1 MMLQRRQRS
10 IVVFN
15 IPDMKK
21 NLRTLFL
28 LIAIAGFSNKLFP
41 QTVIE
46 AYESKKNDSIRIGTG
61 EKDFLPFI
69 QKGYT
74 LMLPKTKVIK
84 GVLLFLEDSGYDK
97 KNKNSKQIYK
107 NASKNGFAVLSVSS
121 EVPFD
126 FYFSKS
132 TAISSHEI
140 IRQAFEKYHLPNR
153 NIFFIGVALSGHRA
167 MKHIEFMKQ
176 DHYGFQLNVKGIV
189 LCNTK
194 LDWAMEWYKYDREK
208 RNKRNDLWE
217 PTFANYMLETHL
229 NGTPK
234 TNAVGYYNFST
245 YSYFDEKNEK
255 IKLYTGYAVRAYI
268 EPAIKYWLKR
278 HLKTMYDNNSPD
290 AVGLLAELELAG
302 NQNTE
307 LIVFGESDIPSKQ
320 KSSDSIWGAINKKEL
335 MRWIKKQSE

>member
-1 MMLQRRQRS
+1 
-10 IVVFN
+10 
-15 IPDMKK
+15 MKRNVK
-21 NLRTLFL
+21 IYFL
-28 LIAIAGFSNKLFP
+28 LLLILNYSNNLFS
-41 QTVIE
+41 QEIIQE
-46 AYESKKNDSIRIGTG
+46 YEQKKTDSLRIGTG

-74 LMLPKTKVIK
+74 LMLPKNKEIK

-97 KNKNSKQIYK
+97 RNKNSKQIYK
-107 NASKNGFAVLSVSS
+107 KASKNGFAVLSVST
-121 EVPFD
+121 EIPFD
-126 FYFSKS
+126 FYFSKN
-132 TAISSHEI
+132 TALSSHEI
-140 IRQAFEKYHLPNR
+140 ITQVFKKYHLPNK

-167 MKHIEFMKQ
+167 MKHIEFMKE
-176 DHYGFQLNVKGIV
+176 DKYAYQLNIKGIV
-189 LCNTK
+189 ICNTK

-234 TNAVGYYNFST
+234 TNIESYYNFST
-245 YSYFDEKNEK
+245 YSYFDEKKEK
-255 IKLYTGYAVRAYI
+255 IKLYTNYSVRAYI

-302 NQNTE
+302 NLNTE
-307 LIVFGESDIPSKQ
+307 LIVFESDDAKSQ
-320 KSSDSIWGAINKKEL
+320 KKNSDSIWERINKKEL
-335 MRWIKKQSE
+335 MHWIKKQSE

>member
-1 MMLQRRQRS
+1 MEKTYKL
-10 IVVFN
+10 
-15 IPDMKK
+15 
-21 NLRTLFL
+21 LFL
-28 LIAIAGFSNKLFP
+28 LILITSISN
-41 QTVIE
+41 QVSSQNSIE
-46 AYESKKNDSIRIGTG
+46 EYYQKKNDSIRIGTG

-74 LMLPKTKVIK
+74 LMLPKKKDIK

-97 KNKNSKQIYK
+97 KNKISKQIYS

-121 EVPFD
+121 EIPFD
-126 FYFSKS
+126 FYFSKNS
-132 TAISSHEI
+132 AISSHEI
-140 IRQAFEKYHLPNR
+140 ITKVFEKYNLPNK

-167 MKHIEFMKQ
+167 MKHIQFMKE
-176 DHYGFQLNVKGIV
+176 DNYPFQLNIKGIV

-217 PTFANYMLETHL
+217 PTFANYMLETNL

-234 TNAVGYYNFST
+234 TNVERYYDFST
-245 YSYFDEKNEK
+245 YSYFDEKKEN
-255 IKLYTGYAVRAYI
+255 IKFYTTYSVRAYI

-290 AVGLLAELELAG
+290 SVGLLAELELAG
-302 NQNTE
+302 NQKTE
-307 LIVFGESDIPSKQ
+307 LIVFESDDDKSK
-320 KSSDSIWGAINKKEL
+320 KKNSDSIWERINKKEL
-335 MRWIKKQSE
+335 MRWIKSQSE

>member
-1 MMLQRRQRS
+1 MSKNMKRIFKVLFS
-10 IVVFN
+10 IIMISSWSN
-15 IPDMKK
+15 E
-21 NLRTLFL
+21 LFSQSIL
-28 LIAIAGFSNKLFP
+28 EK
-41 QTVIE
+41 
-46 AYESKKNDSIRIGTG
+46 YEQKKNDSIRIGLG

-74 LMLPKTKVIK
+74 LMLPKNEDIK
-84 GVLLFLEDSGYDK
+84 GVLIFFEDSGYDK
-97 KNKNSKQIYK
+97 KNKISKQIY
-107 NASKNGFAVLSVSS
+107 NEASKNGFATLSVSS
-121 EVPFD
+121 DIPFD

-132 TAISSHEI
+132 SALSSHQI
-140 IRQAFEKYHLPNR
+140 INQVFKEYNLPNK

-167 MKHIEFMKQ
+167 MKHIEFMKE
-176 DHYGFQLNVKGIV
+176 DNYPFQLNIKGIV
-189 LCNTK
+189 ICNTK

-234 TNAVGYYNFST
+234 TNAESYYDFST

-255 IKLYTGYAVRAYI
+255 IKFYTNYSIRAYI

-302 NQNTE
+302 NQKTE
-307 LIVFGESDIPSKQ
+307 LVVFESNDGKTQ
-320 KSSDSIWGAINKKEL
+320 KKNSDTIWERINKKEL
-335 MRWIKKQSE
+335 MLWIKNQSE

>member
-1 MMLQRRQRS
+1 MKR
-10 IVVFN
+10 N
-15 IPDMKK
+15 IKIY
-21 NLRTLFL
+21 FL
-28 LIAIAGFSNKLFP
+28 LLLILNYSNNLFSQNIV
-41 QTVIE
+41 QE
-46 AYESKKNDSIRIGTG
+46 YEVKKTDSIRIGTG
-61 EKDFLPFI
+61 EKDFLPYI

-74 LMLPKTKVIK
+74 LMLPKTKEIK

-107 NASKNGFAVLSVSS
+107 KASKNGFAVLSVST
-121 EVPFD
+121 EIPFD
-126 FYFSKS
+126 FYFSKN
-132 TAISSHEI
+132 TALSSHEI
-140 IRQAFEKYHLPNR
+140 ITQVFKKYNLPNK

-167 MKHIEFMKQ
+167 MKHIEFMKEDQ
-176 DHYGFQLNVKGIV
+176 YPFQLNIKGIV
-189 LCNTK
+189 ICNTK

-234 TNAVGYYNFST
+234 TNIESYYKFST
-245 YSYFDEKNEK
+245 YSYFDEKKEK
-255 IKLYTGYAVRAYI
+255 IKLYTNYSVRAYI

-302 NQNTE
+302 NLNTE
-307 LIVFGESDIPSKQ
+307 LIVFESDDAKTE
-320 KSSDSIWGAINKKEL
+320 KKNADTIWEKINKKEL
-335 MRWIKKQSE
+335 MQWIKKQSE

>member
-1 MMLQRRQRS
+1 MKITLKLLFS
-10 IVVFN
+10 I
-15 IPDMKK
+15 
-21 NLRTLFL
+21 TLIVSWNNTIL
-28 LIAIAGFSNKLFP
+28 S
-41 QTVIE
+41 QTIFE
-46 AYESKKNDSIRIGTG
+46 EYEVKKNDSIRIGTG

-74 LMLPKTKVIK
+74 LMLPKKKDIK
-84 GVLLFLEDSGYDK
+84 GVLLFLEDSGYNK
-97 KNKNSKQIYK
+97 KNKNSKHLYK
-107 NASKNGFAVLSVSS
+107 KASKNGFAVLSVSS
-121 EVPFD
+121 EIPFD

-132 TAISSHEI
+132 SSISSHEI
-140 IRQAFEKYHLPNR
+140 INQVFKKHNLPNK
-153 NIFFIGVALSGHRA
+153 NIFFIGVALAGHRA
-167 MKHIEFMKQ
+167 MKHIEFMKE
-176 DHYGFQLNVKGIV
+176 DNYKFQLNIKGIV

-234 TNAVGYYNFST
+234 TDTEAYYKFST
-245 YSYFDEKNEK
+245 YSYFDEKKEK
-255 IKLYTGYAVRAYI
+255 IKLYTNYSVRAYI

-302 NQNTE
+302 NQNSE
-307 LIVFGESDIPSKQ
+307 LIVFESDDDKTQ
-320 KSSDSIWGAINKKEL
+320 KKNSDSIWERINKKEL
-335 MRWIKKQSE
+335 MNWIKNQSE